1 MEFELAERMLFETKC
16 KNRDAL
22 KDRNKDE
29 EILEL
34 KREVCIWRG
43 EYERIWKDQQVYT
56 ESSEK
61 EDYTSVNTSRKQV
74 DTSSNSSNIW
84 IIREGEL

>member
-1 MEFELAERMLFETKC
+1 MLFENKC
-16 KNRDAL
+16 KNRDTL
-22 KDRNKDE
+22 KDRKKDE

-61 EDYTSVNTSRKQV
+61 EEYTEVNTSRKQV
-74 DTSSNSSNIW
+74 DTSSNSSHIW
-84 IIREGEL
+84 IIREGELEHSYLV